1 VSSRPLA
8 TSAASSITRRAG
20 AAIGVAL
27 GVTPIVLL
35 ACLPAC
41 STDPTKGY
49 SFNSTF
55 DESIRTVAVPVFNN
69 STFEAGLDAQLTEAI
84 IKEIQ
89 RTTKWTVVSTGTADA
104 TLSGTLTS
112 ANLARSAAPPFTGLT
127 QEQIVTLRID
137 FEFKDNRSGQV
148 ISARRNFAASETFI
162 PSNGVG
168 ERIGVG
174 QQNAVQT
181 LARDIVHELRTG
193 W

>member
-1 VSSRPLA
+1 MRR
-8 TSAASSITRRAG
+8 RRAT
-20 AAIGVAL
+20 I
-27 GVTPIVLL
+27 PISIALL
-35 ACLPAC
+35 ACLSAC
-41 STDPTKGY
+41 TTDPNKGY
-49 SFNSTF
+49 SFNSTY

-112 ANLARSAAPPFTGLT
+112 ADLGTLSRAPFTGLT

-148 ISARRNFAASETFI
+148 ISSRRNFAASETFI
-162 PSNGVG
+162 PSNGVS

-181 LARDIVHELRTG
+181 LARDVVHELRSG